1 MFQNSVFLQHF
12 PYLSLCALLL
22 LGGFGLPFPEEAI
35 LITAGFLIA
44 QGIVG
49 KIPALLVIF
58 LSVLAADFM
67 LYSVG
72 KRYGFRLIEHRTF
85 QRVLSPDTF
94 AKFQK
99 RFDRR
104 GTLWV
109 FLGRFAV
116 GVRAQIFLMAGVTRL
131 PAARFLIADLSAAL
145 ISIPVM
151 VWVGYAG
158 GNSLKVM
165 RNDFTRIEHVIIVG
179 LVLGFIAWIFYHH
192 VKHRKT
198 AGG

>member
-12 PYLSLCALLL
+12 PYLSLSALLL
-22 LGGFGLPFPEEAI
+22 LGGFGFPFPEEAV

-49 KIPALLVIF
+49 KIPSLLVIF

-85 QRVLSPDTF
+85 QRMLSADTF

-116 GVRAQIFLMAGVTRL
+116 
-131 PAARFLIADLSAAL
+131 
-145 ISIPVM
+145 
-151 VWVGYAG
+151 
-158 GNSLKVM
+158 
-165 RNDFTRIEHVIIVG
+165 
-179 LVLGFIAWIFYHH
+179 
-192 VKHRKT
+192 
-198 AGG
+198 